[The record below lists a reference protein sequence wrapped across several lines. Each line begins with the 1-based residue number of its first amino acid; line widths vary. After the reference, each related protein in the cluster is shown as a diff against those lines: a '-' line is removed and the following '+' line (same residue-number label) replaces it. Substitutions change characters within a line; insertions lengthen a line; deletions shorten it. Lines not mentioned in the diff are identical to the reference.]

1 VLKVKYWLYS
11 WERSKQTEWKTEK
24 LAVELGKEQT
34 DRVENRNT
42 GCRVGKGANRPSGK
56 QKNSE

>member
-24 LAVELGKEQT
+24 QSIKRGH
-34 DRVENRNT
+34 
-42 GCRVGKGANRPSGK
+42 
-56 QKNSE
+56 